1 MKNRKGQFLVGV
13 LVLLAVLAI
22 IVPVMVKYI
31 QNEALWSEKQ
41 AENTN
46 AFQLAEAAVDRGYQK
61 VCESTTTWN
70 NIKKGLPIAG
80 FNFDTVYTDMSGGTY
95 TISITSGPLT
105 QQVTI
110 LAVGQD
116 RYKKEPR
123 ALKVIYG
130 NSVMDDVSIAAAEGV
145 AMNGSNIQV
154 EWGAVTSPNAV
165 SILTKTHPSFWSAAG
180 IDKDTN
186 GAAPPNCDAP
196 NCWWW
201 HSYDSNLPPMPQ
213 IDFSA
218 YKSSAIA
225 EGTDP
230 CGNAYYQPGNFSNNC
245 DSLNGNTY
253 YIEGSWTGFRSAIVG
268 NIIVLGNFTFS
279 NGSQHTVGFYNA
291 AVPPTAW
298 KQYCN
303 DWGYY
308 QDNYDPSVPD
318 SPVCFGNINN
328 STQRTGLTKSINPAI
343 HGFMYVGG
351 DMTLPNGGG
360 SDDLV
365 HGAVI
370 VNGNANINSNS
381 HCKVYYDPSVAA
393 DILTTK
399 IYLTRVSWL
408 DSTQKWP
415 STLP

>member
-1 MKNRKGQFLVGV
+1 MRNRKGQFLVGV

-22 IVPVMVKYI
+22 IVPVMVQYI
-31 QNEALWSEKQ
+31 RNEAMWSEKQ
-41 AENTN
+41 SENTN

-110 LAVGQD
+110 LTVGRD
-116 RYKKEPR
+116 RYKKETR
-123 ALKVIYG
+123 ALRVIYG

-145 AMNGSNIQV
+145 TMNGNNIQV

-165 SILTKTHPSFWSAAG
+165 SILNKTYPSFWSAAG
-180 IDKDTN
+180 IDLDTN
-186 GAAPPNCDAP
+186 GPTPPNCDAP
-196 NCWWW
+196 HCWWW
-201 HSYDSNLPPMPQ
+201 HSYDSSLPPMPQ
-213 IDFSA
+213 IDFDA

-230 CGNAYYQPGNFSNNC
+230 CGNAYYQPGNFSKNC

-253 YIEGSWTGFRSAIVG
+253 YIEGNWTGFRSAISG
-268 NIIVLGNFTFS
+268 NMIVLGNLTFS
-279 NGSQHTVGFYNA
+279 NGSQHTVGSYNA
-291 AVPPTAW
+291 TVPPTAW

-303 DWGYY
+303 DWEHY
-308 QDNYDPSVPD
+308 QDNYDPSVT
-318 SPVCFGNINN
+318 STVCFGNINN
-328 STQRTGLTKSINPAI
+328 STQRTGLYKSINPAI

-351 DMTLPNGGG
+351 DLTLPNGGG

-370 VNGNANINSNS
+370 VNGNADINSNS
-381 HCKVYYDPSVAA
+381 HCKIYYDPNVAA

-408 DSTQKWP
+408 DSKQKWP
-415 STLP
+415 SALP